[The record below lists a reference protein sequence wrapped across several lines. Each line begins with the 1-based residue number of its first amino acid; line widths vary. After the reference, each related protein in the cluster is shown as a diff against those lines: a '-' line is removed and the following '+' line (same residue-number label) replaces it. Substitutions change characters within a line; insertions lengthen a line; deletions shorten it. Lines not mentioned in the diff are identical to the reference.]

1 MLITTANNIPE
12 SKVQAFLQKY
22 WSETGPA
29 CSNMLLLTDTKSHIP
44 SPTWMPAKKLP
55 EDCFDEQGR
64 PPLISTVTVVGEATV
79 GKTSIIQRF
88 RTDKFT
94 RAYTPTIGV
103 ERTQIVL
110 DLPTEEMDQRILF
123 RFLDTNDV
131 ILEPSMALTLKDKL
145 DALHAS
151 LSRYVFVVYDITNH
165 KSFEAAKDW
174 VRLVKQMVGIDFQMF
189 LVGNKADV
197 KKHRAVHKTAGQVFA
212 LLNNMTFLETSAKT
226 GYHIQT
232 LFNLLVKCN

>member
-1 MLITTANNIPE
+1 MLITAANNIPE
-12 SKVQAFLQKY
+12 SKVQAFLEKY
-22 WSETGPA
+22 CSDYPGPA
-29 CSNMLLLTDTKSHIP
+29 SSNMLLLTDTKSHIP
-44 SPTWMPAKKLP
+44 TWRLNKKLP
-55 EDCFDEQGR
+55 EACFDEEGR

-94 RAYTPTIGV
+94 KAYTPTIGV

-110 DLPTEEMDQRILF
+110 DLPTEEMDSRILF

-131 ILEPSMALTLKDKL
+131 ILDPAMALTLKDKL
-145 DALHAS
+145 DSLHAS
-151 LSRYVFVVYDITNH
+151 LSRFVIVVYDITDH
-165 KSFEAAKDW
+165 SSFEAAKDW
-174 VRLVKQMVGIDFQMF
+174 VRLVRQMVDIDFQMF
-189 LVGNKADV
+189 LVGNKADM

-212 LLNNMTFLETSAKT
+212 LLNNMTFLETSAKS

-232 LFNLLVKCN
+232 LFNLLVKFN